1 VASDIGDTASEALVT
16 SITACHH
23 YRMWRE
29 LTDWYELKP
38 DERSQ
43 AVAAMRRAATDW
55 LSVKDDAAAQERYFE
70 RWRAELK
77 ALVTPLTPGRWK
89 ALAYLP
95 DFPPEG

>member
-1 VASDIGDTASEALVT
+1 MASDIGDTASEALVT

-43 AVAAMRRAATDW
+43 AVAAMRRAATEW
-55 LSVKDDAAAQERYFE
+55 LGANDDAAARQRFFE
-70 RWRAELK
+70 RWRFEMK
-77 ALVTPLTPGRWK
+77 ALVTPLTPGEMK
-89 ALAYLP
+89 ALAYLK
-95 DFPPEG
+95 DYPPEG